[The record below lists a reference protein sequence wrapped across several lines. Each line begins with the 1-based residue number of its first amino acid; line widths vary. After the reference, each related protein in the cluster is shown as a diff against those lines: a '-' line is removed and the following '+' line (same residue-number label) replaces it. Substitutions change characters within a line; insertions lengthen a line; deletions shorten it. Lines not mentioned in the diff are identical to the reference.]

1 MFEYR
6 EMIQAKSTN
15 IPKVIEDASS
25 AAKLKYPYNI
35 KICRRHLYGL
45 TQAEYC
51 NSNVLA
57 YKRLAALGGK
67 RQKPFSIDEQCD

>member
-1 MFEYR
+1 M
-6 EMIQAKSTN
+6 QA
-15 IPKVIEDASS
+15 AS

-57 YKRLAALGGK
+57 YKRLAALVQLSANTHTAK
-67 RQKPFSIDEQCD
+67 NVL